1 MHLSMATPLGERKP
15 VGGRDRDNP
24 RADQGDCKI
33 SKTKLR
39 NVPRAGTGNLVK

>member
-15 VGGRDRDNP
+15 VGGRENP
-24 RADQGDCKI
+24 RADQGEFKI

-39 NVPRAGTGNLVK
+39 KVPRDTGNLVK

>member
-15 VGGRDRDNP
+15 VRERENP

-33 SKTKLR
+33 SKTEVR
-39 NVPRAGTGNLVK
+39 NFPRGTGNLVK